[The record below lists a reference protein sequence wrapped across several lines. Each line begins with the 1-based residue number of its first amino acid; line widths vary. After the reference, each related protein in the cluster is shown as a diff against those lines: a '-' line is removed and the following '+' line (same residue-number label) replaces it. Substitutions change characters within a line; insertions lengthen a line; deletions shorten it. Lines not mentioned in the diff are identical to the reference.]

1 MKLNNTTFDIQDLKK
16 LLKETFD
23 FDYEK
28 HKGKVK
34 FFPLTILEW
43 YKSDL
48 LKRQMCLNNS
58 RINISER
65 YKPFHAVG
73 IYFQSQKSIAIFF
86 QQSEI
91 SSLLEYTR
99 FTLEELILYYIEVLF
114 HELEHHYQ
122 YDSRY
127 ITRKSTKINLFDFT
141 YDIEH
146 LVMGN
151 NWERYQEHH
160 DEYWIEIDANLY
172 SADRTYTFLKSKGL
186 MTKKIEK
193 NLQKHKNKYLF
204 FLNNYDIH
212 DFFHRIHKIV
222 QDSSKV
228 DINNYWYLWLLY
240 ENSNQFRTIDDIT
253 YGANKLEMDEEI
265 LKYFFSSKDFLESLN
280 FNILSLENKQVI
292 ISAIE
297 YALKIEI
304 NRHKKNRGFFQN
316 RVITLKQYL
325 VASKKIFDKITYFN
339 KKIEELKMTMNL
351 SDTKTKIKG
360 DTYANK

>member
-1 MKLNNTTFDIQDLKK
+1 MELNNTTFDIQDLKK

-34 FFPLTILEW
+34 LFPLTILEW
-43 YKSDL
+43 YKSDI
-48 LKRQMCLNNS
+48 LKRQICLNNS

-65 YKPFHAVG
+65 YKSVQAAG
-73 IYFQSQKSIAIFF
+73 TYFQSQKSIAIFF
-86 QQSEI
+86 QRSEI

-99 FTLEELILYYIEVLF
+99 FTLKELILYYIVVLF

-122 YDSRY
+122 YDYRY
-127 ITRKSTKINLFDFT
+127 ITRKTTEINLFDFT

-151 NWERYQEHH
+151 NWEHYQAHH

-172 SADRTYTFLKSKGL
+172 SVNRTHTFLKSKGL

-204 FLNNYDIH
+204 ALNNYDIH
-212 DFFHRIHKIV
+212 DFLHELHKIV
-222 QDSSKV
+222 REGSKV

-240 ENSNQFRTIDDIT
+240 ENNGQFNSIDDII
-253 YGANKLEMDEEI
+253 YCANKLEIDEEV
-265 LKYFFSSKDFLESLN
+265 LKYFLSSKDFLESLD
-280 FNILSLENKQVI
+280 FNSLSKENKQVI

-297 YALKIEI
+297 YALQIEI
-304 NRHKKNRGFFQN
+304 NRYKKNNEFLRN
-316 RVITLKQYL
+316 KRITLKQYL
-325 VASKKIFDKITYFN
+325 IASKKTFNKITYFN

-360 DTYANK
+360 DKNGNK